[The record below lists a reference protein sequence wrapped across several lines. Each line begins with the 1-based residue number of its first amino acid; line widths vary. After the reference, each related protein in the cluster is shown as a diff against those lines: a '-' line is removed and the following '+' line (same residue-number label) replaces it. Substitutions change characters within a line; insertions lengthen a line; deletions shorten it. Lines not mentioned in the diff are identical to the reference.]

1 MCLCVGAHMPLC
13 ACGGQRTIYRSQ
25 ISLYHVALGDCLLLT
40 FMCSWGYQRVSR
52 SAVTIL
58 RNLRSN
64 VGKQAACPMLP
75 IFLPASGFQKFCMRV
90 LYDPLCVPSPSLW
103 LPCSVILLPLGVC
116 GAAGTGS
123 LTESRLASMK
133 PQWFFRLCPH
143 STRVTNMR
151 TTTCG
156 VFQGFEDLNLCPHAC
171 TANNLTSIESSLNLW
186 LLFCELLSPSPTCLF
201 HLFPPA
207 KWLLSFSLKGI

>member
-1 MCLCVGAHMPLC
+1 MFVCRCPHAAACVW
-13 ACGGQRTIYRSQ
+13 RSKDYRSQ
-25 ISLYHVALGDCLLLT
+25 VSLYHVALGDCLLLT

-52 SAVTIL
+52 FAVMIM

-64 VGKQAACPMLP
+64 VGKQAACPVLP

-90 LYDPLCVPSPSLW
+90 LCGPLCVPSPSLW
-103 LPCSVILLPLGVC
+103 LPCSVILPLGVC

-143 STRVTNMR
+143 STRVTGMR
-151 TTTCG
+151 TCD

-186 LLFCELLSPSPTCLF
+186 LLFPELLSPSPTCLF
-201 HLFPPA
+201 HLFPWA
-207 KWLLSFSLKGI
+207 KWLLSFPLKGT